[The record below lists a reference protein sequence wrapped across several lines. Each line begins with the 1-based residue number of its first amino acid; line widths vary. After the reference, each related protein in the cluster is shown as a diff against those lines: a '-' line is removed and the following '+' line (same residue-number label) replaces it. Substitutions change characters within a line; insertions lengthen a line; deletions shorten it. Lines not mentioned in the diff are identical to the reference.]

1 MQIERRYSIAGRD
14 PLAGLSM
21 RQVTLSDGRC
31 SDVPGDW
38 PNRAAHG
45 LAAQVSDAAVDL
57 RQVADR
63 LVLRLRMRAEAQG
76 RIDDPADATAWA
88 DEMRHMIARRIAVA
102 APGMWSARAPR
113 TPSPAPSLPLAIDMG
128 AALPQHAMR
137 LAQAACD
144 GAPLELRF
152 GKATVAPRVVLDL
165 GRFVIDGAVDVDA
178 LVGAV
183 RVWTLALAVDAGQ
196 GDLGLA
202 GLGGALMRLG
212 LGPATHEGRAMGAAM
227 AALAEAA
234 RLRAAA
240 DLGLGFDASA
250 GARGLARLQDMA
262 ASFAAAKPVLS
273 RTIALREGL
282 VKSPDAP
289 RAPRLVV
296 APLGDAAAILGSG
309 PDPLA
314 PARALT
320 VETETPGGG
329 HRRATAPE
337 LAAGLAAQ
345 GHGPDR
351 IAALLRHVAGHGSL
365 AAAPGIDHA
374 SLRACGLDAAQIARI
389 EAALSEARDLRAVIT
404 PWRLGRAFCTDRFG
418 LAPEDVAGHGMKL
431 LERLGF
437 APERIDAANR
447 HVFGH
452 GTLKGAA
459 GIDATQ
465 AEAFEA
471 GPDLRAALAM
481 AGAVS
486 MVLEGPVT
494 ALLPLRRDAPA
505 RSVALMMR
513 AARRAGLAAL
523 VIAPEAGDSPP
534 LAARLREILAMLP
547 PGIRPGTAP
556 AEALEILDAAARS
569 RPEARR
575 HARALR
581 ERLLADPLPATR
593 SPRRSSD
600 LPGSDDSRSITTR
613 D

>member
-1 MQIERRYSIAGRD
+1 MQIERGYTTAGRD
-14 PLAGLSM
+14 PLAGLAM
-21 RQVTLSDGRC
+21 RRVELSDGRRGQ
-31 SDVPGDW
+31 VPQDW
-38 PNRAAHG
+38 TQRAAQG
-45 LAAQVSDAAVDL
+45 LCAQMTGDDGAVDL
-57 RQVADR
+57 RRAADR
-63 LVLRLRMRAEAQG
+63 LAVRLRARADAQG
-76 RIDDPADATAWA
+76 RIPDPADAAIWA
-88 DEMRHMIARRIAVA
+88 DEMRYMIAQRIAVV
-102 APGMWSARAPR
+102 APEMWSGHARLPQTA
-113 TPSPAPSLPLAIDMG
+113 SLPLAVEM
-128 AALPQHAMR
+128 AAVLPQDKLR
-137 LAQAACD
+137 LSQAARN

-152 GKATVAPRVVLDL
+152 GAAPVAPRVVLDL
-165 GRFVIDGAVDVDA
+165 GCFVEDGAVAIEA
-178 LVGAV
+178 LVRAV
-183 RVWTLALAVDAGQ
+183 RVWTLALAVDARQ
-196 GDLGLA
+196 GAIGLA
-202 GLGGALMRLG
+202 GMGGALVRLG
-212 LGPATHEGRAMGAAM
+212 LGPTTREGRVMAAAM
-227 AALAEAA
+227 AALVEAA
-234 RLRAAA
+234 RLAAA
-240 DLGLGFDASA
+240 DELGLSFDAAA
-250 GARGLARLQDMA
+250 GAAGLARLRARLDASCA
-262 ASFAAAKPVLS
+262 ALLLS
-273 RTIALREGL
+273 RASALREGL
-282 VKSPDAP
+282 VGRSDGP
-289 RAPRLVV
+289 RAPRLVI
-296 APLGDAAAILGSG
+296 APLGDTAAILGTG
-309 PDPLA
+309 ADPFAPLA
-314 PARALT
+314 ALT
-320 VETETPGGG
+320 IDTETPTG
-329 HRRATAPE
+329 HRRVAAPE
-337 LAAGLAAQ
+337 LVAGLAAQ

-418 LAPEDVAGHGMKL
+418 LAPEDVAGHGMEL

-523 VIAPEAGDSPP
+523 VIAPEAGDGPP